1 MHIQVHLHDSLDFTG
16 IVWVPRQ
23 CCVDPQKSENT
34 VEKPVGRGRCGLA
47 GGRRDGEEA
56 GWNPFFLL
64 SLHFQCVMEQWSY
77 SPLPKRLCCGKEAL
91 LLLGSVADA
100 WSSWIFFFSFFHL
113 DPFTFQHPEAE
124 STFSAR
130 NCHLGKSL
138 YWRSSQLT
146 LTLVSEIVLLLLP
159 VTPKI
164 AT

>member
-16 IVWVPRQ
+16 IVWVPRR

-34 VEKPVGRGRCGLA
+34 VEKAVGRGRCGLA

-91 LLLGSVADA
+91 LLLGSVADV
-100 WSSWIFFFSFFHL
+100 WSSWIFFFSFFSSRPIHL
-113 DPFTFQHPEAE
+113 SASWSWEHILCKKLSFREKSVLKE
-124 STFSAR
+124 FSAYTHPCVW
-130 NCHLGKSL
+130 NCFTS
-138 YWRSSQLT
+138 
-146 LTLVSEIVLLLLP
+146 
-159 VTPKI
+159 VTSN
-164 AT
+164 T